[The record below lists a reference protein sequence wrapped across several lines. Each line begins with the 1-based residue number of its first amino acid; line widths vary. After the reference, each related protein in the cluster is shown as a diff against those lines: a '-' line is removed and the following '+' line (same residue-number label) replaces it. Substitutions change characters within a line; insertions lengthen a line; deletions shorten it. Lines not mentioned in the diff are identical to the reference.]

1 MQKYLRK
8 KDCNAIIGAVVNCE
22 EIIMKNS
29 TKQKISFKAS
39 VILLKLFNE
48 KLLNLPI
55 SKDLFLNNLIRTECE
70 RLACDLRGKR
80 LSDEG
85 KKIIAEHLKMMRYGT
100 KQVSVVV
107 DTEVAARLNEIV
119 AKHNIVRD
127 SFLNRILYFLLL
139 TEPLRKLLQLP
150 AEIDPISHHKISEK
164 VCGGLLWET
173 IPVSPIEWLTQVL
186 ADPFRYLR
194 EVRVNAVAEQG
205 GGREEQEEAAKL
217 YLIPMPEK
225 LFGFTCY
232 AEDSALPG
240 TNLYK
245 EMEEELNKEMKD
257 F

>member
-1 MQKYLRK
+1 MKY
-8 KDCNAIIGAVVNCE
+8 
-22 EIIMKNS
+22 S

-39 VILLKLFNE
+39 EVLLKLFNE

-70 RLACDLRGKR
+70 HLASDLQGKR
-80 LSDEG
+80 LTDEG
-85 KKIIAEHLKMMRYGT
+85 KGIIAGHLKHIKNGT
-100 KQVSVVV
+100 RQVSVVV
-107 DTEVAARLNEIV
+107 DAEVAARLNEVV
-119 AKHNIVRD
+119 AEHNIVRD

-150 AEIDPISHHKISEK
+150 AEIDLISHHRGLEK
-164 VCGGLLWET
+164 TSGGFLYEMV
-173 IPVSPIEWLTQVL
+173 PMSPIEWLAQVL

-194 EVRVNAVAEQG
+194 EVRVNAIAEQG
-205 GGREEQEEAAKL
+205 GGREEQEEAEKL

-225 LFGFTCY
+225 LLGFTCY
-232 AEDSALPG
+232 AEDSSLPG

-245 EMEEELNKEMKD
+245 EIWEEELNKEMKD

>member
-1 MQKYLRK
+1 M
-8 KDCNAIIGAVVNCE
+8 KD
-22 EIIMKNS
+22 S
-29 TKQKISFKAS
+29 TKQKISFKS
-39 VILLKLFNE
+39 SEVLLKLFNE
-48 KLLNLPI
+48 KLLSIPI

-70 RLACDLRGKR
+70 YLASDLQGKR

-85 KKIIAEHLKMMRYGT
+85 KGIIAEHLKMMRNGT

-107 DTEVAARLNEIV
+107 DTEVATRLNEIV

-139 TEPLRKLLQLP
+139 TEPLRMLLQLP
-150 AEIDPISHHKISEK
+150 AEIDPISHHKISEE
-164 VCGGLLWET
+164 VCGGLLFET
-173 IPVSPIEWLTQVL
+173 IPISPIEWLAQVL

-194 EVRVNAVAEQG
+194 EVRVNAIAAQG
-205 GGREEQEEAAKL
+205 GGREEQEEAEKL

-225 LFGFTCY
+225 LLGFTCY
-232 AEDSALPG
+232 AEDSSLPG

-245 EMEEELNKEMKD
+245 EIWEEELNKEMKD